1 MSYIRKLLQTKT
13 ATDEYFDLQV
23 EFEKKFGEKTIV
35 LYENGH
41 FYEFYQIEN
50 EVGRAGEIADL
61 LNMLLSKKDK
71 NIPEVTRKNPQMAGF
86 PTLAVKRHLPVLLN
100 AGWTVVMVEQI
111 SPPPHPDRAIT
122 AIYSKGTYLDNTEDA
137 NTNYIMSIYLEE
149 GKNDTLI
156 CGWSLIDLST
166 GYSLVYQVDH
176 GTRSFVMEELNRV
189 IVSYNPK
196 EYLITC
202 DSSFTK
208 EEFMDS
214 FGINNLVH
222 FNEEKEYADYWK
234 ITFQNQLLDKI
245 YPDTSN
251 PIVYLD
257 MERMDYAR
265 FSFIMLLQFCEKHGE
280 IIIRGLSKPEIWSS
294 ETFMKLENNALEQL
308 DIINQNDKCLF
319 GIINKTSTTMG
330 KRLLHQRILTPLFRK
345 DLLTNRYQIV
355 ESMITKYQ
363 EIESILRGVNDLERL
378 NRKIILGTI
387 QPFELCSI
395 YFSYQKIDKLF
406 NTPELST
413 LLNVTDTTKENH
425 KKILEFI
432 ENNIIL
438 ESAIKY
444 NTKNVTSNF
453 IKRDNETLKDLL
465 KQLKDKED
473 FLEEIRVEL
482 SKVLGEQV
490 KLETTEKEGFYF
502 KTTVKKGETLQTKLK
517 NHSYAKFKV
526 QDLKVDPHVKS
537 CAKFISKELEQISR
551 SYQSIEDKIIKVNL
565 EIYHQIVKDLAVYS
579 QEMKK
584 ISEIVSE
591 YDFYKSLARVAFEN
605 NYVRPEIVESDRGMI
620 SATSVRHPI
629 VEKVNT
635 SIPFVAN
642 DINLD
647 TQDGMLIY
655 GINGIGKSVYLK
667 SIGLSIL
674 LAQIGSFVP
683 AKTFKYAP
691 FKNIMT
697 RILSNDNLYKGYS
710 SFMVEMVEL
719 KNILSR
725 ASKYSLALADELTHG
740 TETQSGTAI
749 MAATIINLSKSG
761 CRFCFTSHLHQL
773 SKMDRIKDLKNVGM
787 YNMKV
792 EYLPQEDRLIYH
804 RKLQSGAG
812 VPLYGLECCKGLHL
826 DREFL
831 NLAMEIRKEIL
842 DENKMILDPE
852 NKSVYNADFYLSE
865 CNICGTNKNLHTH
878 HIDEQQLAVSNG
890 YIDEKGH
897 KDSLHN
903 LICLCETCHQRLHKG
918 QFKIEKFDTMNG
930 FKKIVL
936 KEEQKPGQ
944 ITTSNKYTDAQ
955 IKIICSYK
963 PKMGTTQA
971 RRFLESEHKIKA
983 TERTIKK
990 YWDQI

>member
-1 MSYIRKLLQTKT
+1 MSYIRKLEHTKS
-13 ATDEYFDLQV
+13 AIDEYFDIQA
-23 EFEKKFGEKTIV
+23 EFEKKFGERTIV

-50 EVGRAGEIADL
+50 QIGRAGEIADL

-71 NIPEVTRKNPQMAGF
+71 NIPEISRKNPQMAGF
-86 PTLAVKRHLPVLLN
+86 PTLAIKRHLPVMLN

-111 SPPPHPDRAIT
+111 TPPPHPDRAIT
-122 AIYSKGTYLDNTEDA
+122 AIYSKGTYLDNTEDT
-137 NTNYIMSIYLEE
+137 NTNYIMSVYLEE
-149 GKNDTLI
+149 GKDDTLI

-176 GTRSFVMEELNRV
+176 GNRSFVMEELNRV
-189 IVSYNPK
+189 IVSYRPK
-196 EYLITC
+196 EYLVTC
-202 DSSFTK
+202 NTFSKQD
-208 EEFMDS
+208 FMDT
-214 FGINNLVH
+214 FGVYSLVH
-222 FNEEKEYADYWK
+222 FNEEKEYSDYWK
-234 ITFQNQLLDKI
+234 ISFQNQLLSKI
-245 YPDTSN
+245 YPNVDNN

-280 IIIRGLSKPEIWSS
+280 IIIRGLNKPEIWTS

-345 DLLTNRYQIV
+345 DILEKRYQTV
-355 ESMITKYQ
+355 ESMIPKYE

-378 NRKIILGTI
+378 NRKIVLGSI
-387 QPFELCSI
+387 QPYELCNI
-395 YFSYQKIDKLF
+395 YFSYQKILPLF
-406 NTPELST
+406 NYPEIINIS
-413 LLNVTDTTKENH
+413 DEI
-425 KKILEFI
+425 KIQHQNIINFI

-438 ESAIKY
+438 DSAIKF

-453 IKRDNETLKDLL
+453 IKKDNETLQNLL
-465 KQLKDKED
+465 KQLKDKDD
-473 FLEEIRVEL
+473 FLEEIRLEL
-482 SKVLGEQV
+482 SKVLSDPV
-490 KLETTEKEGFYF
+490 KLESTEKDGFYF
-502 KTTVKKGETLQTKLK
+502 KTTVKKGESLQAKLK
-517 NHSYAKFKV
+517 NHTYSKFKV
-526 QDLKVDPHVKS
+526 QDLKMDPHVKS
-537 CAKFISKELEQISR
+537 CGKFVSKELEQVSR
-551 SYQSIEDKIIKVNL
+551 SYQSIEEKIVKVNL
-565 EIYHQIVKDLAVYS
+565 EIYMEIVKELSVYIDD
-579 QEMKK
+579 MKK
-584 ISEIVSE
+584 ISNIVSE
-591 YDFYKSLARVAFEN
+591 FDFYKSLARVAFEN
-605 NYVRPEIVESDRGMI
+605 NYSRPEIVEAERSMI
-620 SATSVRHPI
+620 TATSVRHPI

-667 SIGLSIL
+667 SIGLAIL

-683 AKTFKYAP
+683 AKTFKYSP

-740 TETQSGTAI
+740 TETHSGAAI

-773 SKMDRIKDLKNVGM
+773 SKMDRIKELKNVGM

-792 EYLPQEDRLIYH
+792 EYLPKEDRLVYH
-804 RKLQSGAG
+804 RKLQEGAG
-812 VPLYGLECCKGLHL
+812 IPLYGLECCKGLHL

-852 NKSVYNADFYLSE
+852 KKSAYNSDFYLSE
-865 CNICGTNKNLHTH
+865 CNICGTNKLLHTH
-878 HIDEQQLAVSNG
+878 HIDEQHLAVSNG

-903 LICLCETCHQRLHKG
+903 LICLCESCHQKLHKG
-918 QFKIEKFDTMNG
+918 LYKIEKFDTLDG
-930 FKKIVL
+930 LKKIIL
-936 KEEQKPGQ
+936 KEEQQAGQ
-944 ITTSNKYTDAQ
+944 IATSNKFTDAQ
-955 IKIICSYK
+955 LKIICSYK
-963 PKMGTTQA
+963 NKMGATQA
-971 RRFLESEHKIKA
+971 RRFLESEHKIKV

-990 YWDQI
+990 YWTN

>member
-1 MSYIRKLLQTKT
+1 MSYIRKLIHTKS
-13 ATDEYFDLQV
+13 ATDEYFDLQE

-50 EVGRAGEIADL
+50 EVGRAGEVADL

-71 NIPEVTRKNPQMAGF
+71 NIAEVNRKNPQMAGF

-100 AGWTVVMVEQI
+100 AGWTVVMVEQV

-122 AIYSKGTYLDNTEDA
+122 AIYSKGTYLDNTEDT

-149 GKNDTLI
+149 GKNDSLI

-189 IVSYNPK
+189 IVSYRPK
-196 EYLITC
+196 EYLVTC
-202 DSSFTK
+202 ETISKQD
-208 EEFMDS
+208 FMDS
-214 FGINNLVH
+214 FGIYSLVH
-222 FNEEKEYADYWK
+222 FNEEKEYSDYWK
-234 ITFQNQLLDKI
+234 VSFQNQLLSKI
-245 YPDTSN
+245 YSDTAN

-280 IIIRGLSKPEIWSS
+280 IIIRGLNKPEIWTS

-330 KRLLHQRILTPLFRK
+330 KRLLHQRILTPLYRK
-345 DLLTNRYQIV
+345 DILEKRYQTV
-355 ESMITKYQ
+355 ESMISKYQ
-363 EIESILRGVNDLERL
+363 DIENILRGVNDLERL
-378 NRKIILGTI
+378 NRKIILGSI
-387 QPFELCSI
+387 QPYELCNI
-395 YFSYQKIDKLF
+395 YFSYQKIDQ
-406 NTPELST
+406 
-413 LLNVTDTTKENH
+413 LLNNSEFSDLLAVSNEVKLAH
-425 KKILEFI
+425 KNVIDFI

-438 ESAIKY
+438 DSAIKF

-453 IKRDNETLKDLL
+453 IKRNNENLENLL
-465 KQLKDKED
+465 KQLKDKD
-473 FLEEIRVEL
+473 NFLEEVRLEL
-482 SKVLGEQV
+482 SKVLSEPV
-490 KLETTEKEGFYF
+490 KLESTEKEGFYF
-502 KTTVKKGETLQTKLK
+502 KTTVKKGEALQAKLK
-517 NHSYAKFKV
+517 NYTYAKFKV
-526 QDLKVDPHVKS
+526 QELKMDPHVKS
-537 CAKFISKELEQISR
+537 CAKFMSKELEQISR
-551 SYQSIEDKIIKVNL
+551 SYQAIEEKIVKVNL
-565 EIYHQIVKDLAVYS
+565 EIYQQIVKDLS
-579 QEMKK
+579 EFGKDMKK
-584 ISEIVSE
+584 ISDIASE
-591 YDFYKSLARVAFEN
+591 FDFYKSLARVAFEN
-605 NYVRPEIVESDRGMI
+605 NYSRPEIVEAERSMI
-620 SATSVRHPI
+620 SATGVRHPI

-674 LAQIGSFVP
+674 LAQIGSYVP
-683 AKTFKYAP
+683 AKTFKYSP

-719 KNILSR
+719 KNILTR

-740 TETQSGTAI
+740 TETQSGAAI

-773 SKMDRIKDLKNVGM
+773 SKMDRIKELKNVGM

-804 RKLQSGAG
+804 RKLQEGAG
-812 VPLYGLECCKGLHL
+812 IPLYGLECCKGLHL

-842 DENKMILDPE
+842 GENTLLLDPE
-852 NKSVYNADFYLSE
+852 NKSTYNSDFYLSE
-865 CNICGTNKNLHTH
+865 CNICGTNKTLHTH
-878 HIDEQQLAVSNG
+878 HIDEQHLAVSNG

-903 LICLCETCHQRLHKG
+903 LICLCEGCHQKLHKG
-918 QFKIEKFDTMNG
+918 MYKIEKFDTQNG
-930 FKKIVL
+930 LKKIIL
-936 KEEQKPGQ
+936 KEEQKAGQ
-944 ITTSNKYTDAQ
+944 VSTSNKFTDAQ
-955 IKIICSYK
+955 IKTICSYK
-963 PKMGTTQA
+963 SKMGATQA
-971 RRFLESEHKIKA
+971 RRFLESEHKIKV

-990 YWDQI
+990 YWEQI